1 MEAILVDPKV
11 KSYSI
16 SSARRYTAVTKHDT
30 TILEEFKALF
40 IGGEGDVKVG
50 NTEGDAVTFS
60 GLAAGT
66 ILPVYGT
73 RVYSTGTTAT
83 LIVALRD

>member
-1 MEAILVDPKV
+1 MEAMLFDEKA

-16 SSARRYTAVTKHDT
+16 SSARRYTSVTKHDT
-30 TILEEFKALF
+30 TILPEFKALY
-40 IGGEGDVKVG
+40 IGGDGDVKVG
-50 NTEGDAVTFS
+50 NSDGDAVIFS
-60 GLAAGT
+60 GLVAGT

-83 LIVALRD
+83 NIVALRD